1 MTTIRPILIGG
12 DWNAR
17 RTNPDKYRPRW
28 LARRAALTIPEAA
41 DGIDYVMTDARVFDF
56 RRLPRMGSDHQP
68 KVMRVW
74 WRGHGLNLG
83 TWNLLVKR
91 RPATVAAEVAE
102 LFDAAH
108 LDVLLVQ
115 EIGPGYT
122 EAIRATGLLV
132 VGEGQQRVVLRP
144 GVSHVGVRHHRL
156 SRAGWPVSG
165 GRWHAPATA
174 TSVRVA
180 GWLRVVSV
188 HLPNYERSR
197 WHRLA
202 YRQGAVRLA
211 GYVNRRRNRL
221 VRLAVPLP

>member
-1 MTTIRPILIGG
+1 MTYRPIAIGG

-28 LARRAALTIPEAA
+28 LARTTRLVIPDGA
-41 DGIDYVMTDARVFDF
+41 DGIDYVMSDATVTDV
-56 RRLPRMGSDHQP
+56 RRLPRRGSDHQP
-68 KVMRVW
+68 KVMRVEW
-74 WRGHGLNLG
+74 SGHDLMLG

-91 RPATVAAEVAE
+91 DPDVVAAEVVAVCD
-102 LFDAAH
+102 DAQ

-115 EIGPGYT
+115 EVGPGYAS
-122 EAIRATGLLV
+122 AIRRQGLIV
-132 VGEGQQRVVLRP
+132 VGEGQQRIVVRP
-144 GVSHVGVRHHRL
+144 GVSHTGVRHHRL

-174 TSVRVA
+174 TSCRVA

-197 WHRLA
+197 WHDLA
-202 YRQGAVRLA
+202 YRQCATRL
-211 GYVNRRRNRL
+211 GRYTRRRRRRL
-221 VRLAVPLP
+221 T